1 MVEDSIEDLYNT
13 FYALLQMNKIPN
25 SRGKFVHMLGVC
37 DLAQQTL
44 DELKNELNSILTGTN
59 SRD

>member
-25 SRGKFVHMLGVC
+25 SKGKFQHMLGVC

-44 DELKNELNSILTGTN
+44 DELKTELKSIIE
-59 SRD
+59 DKKVIK